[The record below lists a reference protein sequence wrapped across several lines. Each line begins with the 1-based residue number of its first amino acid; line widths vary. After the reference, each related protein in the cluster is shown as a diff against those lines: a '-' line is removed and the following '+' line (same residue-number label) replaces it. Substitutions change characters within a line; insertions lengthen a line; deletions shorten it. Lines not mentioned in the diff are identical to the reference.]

1 MKVSLSNQLFDLEKL
16 ENLMGRNQEF
26 KKHLDKIF
34 QKKEFKT
41 PESFINLPFNKFQ
54 LIEILELRKKFN
66 LKKIKKIFVIGIGG
80 SIQGTRAVYQ
90 LLKTQKKLYP
100 IEFIDYVSVETLSNT
115 IEQIKTL
122 GKEEYII
129 FVISK
134 SGQTIETI
142 YNFEIL
148 QNYLEIDNS
157 SIVFITEENN
167 PQNSIIKKKKIHLL
181 TIPKKISGRFSV
193 FTHVGL
199 APLAFSGVNIIK
211 LLEGAEEEVRNLI
224 SEESGAPLVAA
235 SKFLSNI
242 RINENLYSDK
252 NFGELG
258 KWEKQ
263 LFNESLGK
271 NDDTFFTSFGNFF
284 IEAHSSLQFY
294 LNSSQ
299 VYLNLISRVS
309 EERLTLNSTN
319 LLGKKYIGTDVN
331 EINKAIS
338 LSIQKDLISREIPF
352 ITFEFN
358 NEVEKELGRYMQFK
372 MNEVLY
378 LGLFYKINPFNQPDV
393 QSHKENFEKYLN

>member
-1 MKVSLSNQLFDLEKL
+1 MKVTLSNQLFDLEKL
-16 ENLMGRNQEF
+16 EKLSRKNSDF
-26 KKHLDKIF
+26 KEHLEKIY
-34 QKKEFKT
+34 QKKDFKN
-41 PESFINLPFNKFQ
+41 PESFINLPSNKFN

-66 LKKIKKIFVIGIGG
+66 LKKLKKLFVIGIGG

-90 LLKTQKKLYP
+90 LLKKDKKLYP
-100 IEFIDYVSVETLSNT
+100 IEFIDYVSIEILSEN
-115 IEQIKTL
+115 IKQIKNID
-122 GKEEYII
+122 KEEYLI
-129 FVISK
+129 FIVSK

-148 QNYLEIDNS
+148 DNYLEIDKS
-157 SIVFITEENN
+157 RIVFITDENN
-167 PQNSIIKKKKIHLL
+167 PQQSLLKQKKMHLL

-199 APLAFSGVNIIK
+199 APLAFCGVNIIK

-224 SEESGAPLVAA
+224 SNDSSAPLVAA

-242 RINENLYSDK
+242 GINENLYSDK

-271 NDDTFFTSFGNFF
+271 NDETFFTSFGNFF

-299 VYLNLISRVS
+299 VFLNLISKGKD
-309 EERLTLNSTN
+309 EILFLNSTN

-338 LSIQKDLISREIPF
+338 LSIQRDLVSKEIPF
-352 ITFEFN
+352 ITYELDH
-358 NEVEKELGRYMQFK
+358 ESEKEIGRYMQFK
-372 MNEVLY
+372 MHEVLY

-393 QSHKENFEKYLN
+393 QSHKENFERYLN

>member
-1 MKVSLSNQLFDLEKL
+1 MKVTLSNQLFDLEKL
-16 ENLMGRNQEF
+16 EKLSRKNSDF
-26 KKHLDKIF
+26 KEHLEKIY
-34 QKKEFKT
+34 QKKDFKN
-41 PESFINLPFNKFQ
+41 PESFINLPFNKFN

-66 LKKIKKIFVIGIGG
+66 LKKLKKLFVIGIGG
-80 SIQGTRAVYQ
+80 SIQGTRAIYQ
-90 LLKTQKKLYP
+90 LLKKDKKLYP
-100 IEFIDYVSVETLSNT
+100 IEFIDYVSIETLTET
-115 IEQIKTL
+115 IKQIKNL
-122 GKEEYII
+122 DKEEYLI
-129 FVISK
+129 FIVSK

-148 QNYLEIDNS
+148 DNYLEIENS
-157 SIVFITEENN
+157 RIVFITDENN
-167 PQNSIIKKKKIHLL
+167 PQKSLLKQKKIHLL

-199 APLAFSGVNIIK
+199 APLAFCGVNIIK
-211 LLEGAEEEVRNLI
+211 LLEGAEEEVRDLI
-224 SEESGAPLVAA
+224 SSDSSAPLVAA

-271 NDDTFFTSFGNFF
+271 NDETFFTSFGNFF

-299 VYLNLISRVS
+299 VFLNLISKGKD
-309 EERLTLNSTN
+309 EILFLNSTN

-338 LSIQKDLISREIPF
+338 LSIQRDLVSKEIPF
-352 ITFEFN
+352 ITYELDH
-358 NEVEKELGRYMQFK
+358 ESEKEIGRYMQFK
-372 MNEVLY
+372 MHEVLY

-393 QSHKENFEKYLN
+393 QSHKENFERYLN